1 MSNPSTTPTLIQ
13 SLQRGLSVIEAIT
26 AHGPLTARAISE
38 TSGIGLA
45 TTYHLL
51 RTLIHEDYV
60 CRVAD
65 GRYALGPQ
73 LIFVSQLEGRARSF
87 QLAREAICELSAA
100 ARAHA
105 FIGVVDHGS
114 IVVWSAVENSST
126 PPTNCS
132 PGTVLPAHATAL
144 GKHIL
149 SQMQPATRREYMRRH
164 PLRVCTA
171 KTEIIPER
179 LQSELAAGDDGMARS
194 EQEFMYGV
202 SCVATRLDGM
212 HDLAALGIAY
222 PSTRSMHQ
230 RAHVEDLMVDAA
242 DRISAELHDLNAVK
256 RSDIAIRTAV

>member
-13 SLQRGLSVIEAIT
+13 SLQRGLSLIEAII

-38 TSGIGLA
+38 TTGIVLP

-60 CRVAD
+60 CRLPD
-65 GRYALGPQ
+65 GRYVLGPQ
-73 LIFVSQLEGRARSF
+73 LISISQLEGRARSF
-87 QLAREAICELSAA
+87 RLAREAICELSAA

-105 FIGVVDHGS
+105 FIGVVDRGN

-126 PPTNCS
+126 PPTNCG
-132 PGTVLPAHATAL
+132 PGTMLPAHATAV

-149 SQMQPATRREYMRRH
+149 SQMQPATRREYMRCH
-164 PLRVCTA
+164 PLHVCTA
-171 KTEIIPER
+171 RTNIVAER
-179 LQSELAAGDDGMARS
+179 LQSDLAAGDDGMARS

-222 PSTRSMHQ
+222 PSTRSMHH
-230 RAHVEDLMVDAA
+230 RARVENLMVDAA
-242 DRISAELHDLNAVK
+242 DRISAVLQDPNTLK
-256 RSDIAIRTAV
+256 RSDIATRTAV